1 MGKFVGVEKFGQL
14 GSFLQIVLS
23 AIVDV
28 QLLIGTGTFGLN
40 QDYAVGSARTVHSS
54 GSGILEHSDAL
65 DVVGVEVGQSGLA
78 VGGVG
83 AESWH
88 AIDYEQ
94 WVGVDASDVH
104 V

>member
-1 MGKFVGVEKFGQL
+1 MGKFVGVKEIRQL
-14 GSFLQIVLS
+14 GSFLQIVLP
-23 AIVDV
+23 AIVDA
-28 QLLIGTGTFGLN
+28 QLLIGAGTFGLN

-54 GSGILEHSDAL
+54 GSGILEHGDAL
-65 DVVGVEVGQSGLA
+65 DVVGVKIGQSGLA
-78 VGGVG
+78 VGGIG